1 MNFLNLVKNIHLKSQ
16 FHVSFCAT
24 FLGVFVL
31 QEQESYHFILAM
43 VLFLTFWNGYLFTV
57 FHKKKDAI
65 FINTVGFILIS
76 FLIFRYINIEFYFK
90 WLIVLFLG
98 FIYNADFL
106 NINLREFSIIKTF
119 YVGFVWAMSLV
130 WLPFEQFNWRW
141 FLIIFFFTSAITF
154 PFEIR
159 DLKRDQFTT
168 LPKKIGIK
176 NTKILSY
183 FFLIISAIL
192 AFNTLKPNYAFAF
205 FSTCIFAAA
214 LVYFSSEKQK
224 DWYYSFLI
232 ESLSAL
238 PFLILILI
246 K

>member
-1 MNFLNLVKNIHLKSQ
+1 MNFLNLAKNILLKSQ
-16 FHVSFCAT
+16 FYVSFCAIL
-24 FLGVFVL
+24 LGIFVL
-31 QEQESYHFILAM
+31 QEQESYHFSLTM
-43 VLFLTFWNGYLFTV
+43 VLFLTFWSGYLFTV

-65 FINTVGFILIS
+65 LINVVGFILIS
-76 FLIFRYINIEFYFK
+76 FLIFRYFNIEFYIK

-106 NINLREFSIIKTF
+106 NINLREFSVIKTF
-119 YVGFVWAMSLV
+119 YVGLVWAMSLV
-130 WLPFEQFNWRW
+130 WLPLEHFNWSW
-141 FLIIFFFTSAITF
+141 FFIIFFFISAITF

-159 DLKRDQFTT
+159 DLERDQFIT
-168 LPKKIGIK
+168 LPKKIGIR
-176 NTKILSY
+176 NTKFLSY
-183 FFLIISAIL
+183 LFLILSAIL
-192 AFNTLKPNYAFAF
+192 AFNTLKTDYAFAF
-205 FSTCIFAAA
+205 LGTCIFAAG
-214 LVYFSSEKQK
+214 LVYFSSKKQK